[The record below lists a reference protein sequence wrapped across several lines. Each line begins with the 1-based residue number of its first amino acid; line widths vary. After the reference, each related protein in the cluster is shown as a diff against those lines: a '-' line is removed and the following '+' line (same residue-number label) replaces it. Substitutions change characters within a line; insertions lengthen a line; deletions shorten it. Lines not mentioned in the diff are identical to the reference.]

1 MATTFQLDIVTP
13 SKVEWSGMVNMVI
26 VPGTAGEFGI
36 LPGHAAIVSSIETGM
51 ITVKI
56 EGREKEVHIAT
67 RGGFTEVLDNKMV
80 VLAET
85 AELPEEIDVERA
97 ERALRRA
104 EERLANHGTHNIDYI
119 RAEAALKRAL
129 LRLRLS
135 KERLM

>member
-13 SKVEWSGMVNMVI
+13 DKVEWSGLVNMVI
-26 VPGTAGEFGI
+26 VPGTDGEFGV
-36 LPGHAAIVSSIETGM
+36 LPNLAAIVSSLETGI

-56 EGREKEVHIAT
+56 EGREKASLIAIS
-67 RGGFTEVLDNKMV
+67 GGFAEVLNNKMV

-104 EERLANHGTHNIDYI
+104 EERLGKRGEQHIDYE

-129 LRLRLS
+129 VRLRLGKDS
-135 KERLM
+135 HI